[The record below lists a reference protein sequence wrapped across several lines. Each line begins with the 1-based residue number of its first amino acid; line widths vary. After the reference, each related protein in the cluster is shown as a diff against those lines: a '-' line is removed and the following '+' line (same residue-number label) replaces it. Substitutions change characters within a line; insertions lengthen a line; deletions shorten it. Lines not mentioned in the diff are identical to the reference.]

1 MVERSSQCTLQR
13 STVDACP
20 LGGPFSWSQRQL
32 QGHLGASGPC
42 KGLPCPLDRIRYGRA
57 SASLSPKKLGW
68 PSDQWPAS
76 AGQGGGRG
84 VALARR
90 CLTWLDEG
98 KSWSPGG
105 PWGLGGGGGGPVST
119 GQPQSMPGYGTTPGQ
134 ARCQGGQQQ
143 PGQARPG
150 HSLSQSLAQSQ
161 HAPVL
166 STQWM
171 GDPPPPPAV
180 GTGTGDDRLAWA
192 TTPGKLKGLPLAPP
206 LAAPASAFSRTLSLS
221 PPLKTRSSAHRG
233 LLLQAHLFVRS
244 SEYCFKY
251 SFHSFVRPSSQQQHQ
266 QQQQL
271 STRRLPRSETK

>member
-1 MVERSSQCTLQR
+1 MPVHWADLSL
-13 STVDACP
+13 P
-20 LGGPFSWSQRQL
+20 WSQRQL

-105 PWGLGGGGGGPVST
+105 LGGGGGGGPVST

-143 PGQARPG
+143 PGQARA
-150 HSLSQSLAQSQ
+150 L
-161 HAPVL
+161 
-166 STQWM
+166 
-171 GDPPPPPAV
+171 
-180 GTGTGDDRLAWA
+180 
-192 TTPGKLKGLPLAPP
+192 
-206 LAAPASAFSRTLSLS
+206 TLSVTGSVTACTRAEHTMDGGPAAAARRWHWNWRRQTRLGNDAREIKRTPPGTASCGARLRLLS
-221 PPLKTRSSAHRG
+221 HTLTLTTTQDALVGPSRSPFAGSPVCPLLRV
-233 LLLQAHLFVRS
+233 LLQILVPLFR
-244 SEYCFKY
+244 
-251 SFHSFVRPSSQQQHQ
+251 
-266 QQQQL
+266 
-271 STRRLPRSETK
+271 ET

>member
-1 MVERSSQCTLQR
+1 MPVHWADLSL
-13 STVDACP
+13 P
-20 LGGPFSWSQRQL
+20 WSQRQL

-105 PWGLGGGGGGPVST
+105 LGGGGGGGPVST

-143 PGQARPG
+143 PGQARALT
-150 HSLSQSLAQSQ
+150 LSVTGSVTACTRAE
-161 HAPVL
+161 H
-166 STQWM
+166 TM
-171 GDPPPPPAV
+171 DGGPAAAAAA